1 MNESAPGL
9 LDLNV
14 DIVIP
19 VYNEEEA
26 IHTFHEKLKESI
38 DALPYRFCIYYVDDG
53 SSDQTLAELQEIASI
68 DRRVIIIELSRN
80 YGHQAALT
88 AGLDQ
93 AQGDHVITMDGDGQH
108 PPSAIPEMIKLA
120 KNGYDIVIGQRI
132 ELQEP
137 FLKKWSSRLFYK
149 LINLIGDTKIYPG
162 SADFRLLTRPVV
174 QSLRGMQEYHRLL
187 RGMIAWMGFRTII
200 LPYHQPQRLAG
211 KSKYSSK
218 KMLRLASHAIFSF
231 SLVPLYLGITVGA
244 TFLLL
249 ALIEMI
255 YVLSF
260 WLTGREDQLVRGWS
274 STMFI
279 LLVVGG
285 SLMITLGFIGIYVG
299 LIFQEVKRRPI
310 YLIRRI
316 LNLGE
321 LAEVPGDS
329 EKLSNVAE

>member
-1 MNESAPGL
+1 MVGTEPGL
-9 LDLNV
+9 PDLTV
-14 DIVIP
+14 DIIIP

-26 IHTFHEKLKESI
+26 IHAFHEQLRRSI
-38 DALPYRFCIYYVDDG
+38 DALPYKISVMYVDDG
-53 SSDQTLAELQEIASI
+53 SIDHTLERLQEIAR
-68 DRRVIIIELSRN
+68 DDYRVLILELSRN

-93 AQGDHVITMDGDGQH
+93 TQADYVITMDGDGQH
-108 PPSAIPEMIKLA
+108 PPSEIPEMIRLA
-120 KNGYDIVIGQRI
+120 LSGYDIVIGQRI
-132 ELQEP
+132 ERQGS
-137 FLKKWSSRLFYK
+137 FLKNVSSRLFYR
-149 LINLIGDTKIYPG
+149 LINFIGETKLVPG
-162 SADFRLLTRPVV
+162 SADFRLLSGSVV

-187 RGMIAWMGFRTII
+187 RGMISWMGYRTII

-211 KSKYSSK
+211 KSKYSLR

-244 TFLLL
+244 VFLLL

-260 WLTGREDQLVRGWS
+260 WLTGRADQLVRGWS

-316 LNLGE
+316 LKSSE
-321 LAEVPGDS
+321 LDADPTDI
-329 EKLSNVAE
+329 EKISNIHE